1 MRYWFP
7 FPLLTLG
14 LLAMWLVMTR
24 SATTANLLLGIFLSV
39 PAAWAM
45 VNLQPLKSRLNAPG
59 AMLRLAG
66 HVVVD
71 IALSNIKVAGSILK
85 GLRRKPR
92 SGFATVRLTLTDENG
107 LAILACI
114 LTATPGTAWLSFDR
128 RSGVLL
134 LHILDLD
141 DAEDWPT
148 IIRDRY
154 EKPLLEIFR

>member
-7 FPLLTLG
+7 FPLLTIG
-14 LLAMWLVMTR
+14 LLVMWIVMTR
-24 SATTANLLLGIFLSV
+24 SASTANLLLGILLSV

-45 VNLQPLKSRLNAPG
+45 VNLEPLKSRVRGPG
-59 AMLRLAG
+59 AMVRLAG
-66 HVVVD
+66 NVVTD
-71 IALSNIKVAGSILK
+71 LTLSNMKVARSILRS
-85 GLRRKPR
+85 LRRPPR
-92 SGFATVRLTLTDENG
+92 SGFATVHLTLKDENG
-107 LAILACI
+107 LALLACI

-128 RSGVLL
+128 RSGTLL

-141 DAEDWPT
+141 DSEDWPT